1 MAVAHSISKDMKFVL
16 GSRKCKGMKACTAV
30 GALLA
35 KRALED
41 DIHNALYT
49 PRKGDRSEGKI
60 EVVLCAIIENGVDV
74 KVKLKQRKPVKVF
87 HSMYYFFFRASEFKS
102 FL

>member
-1 MAVAHSISKDMKFVL
+1 VTSRVVAVAHSISKDMKFVL
-16 GSRKCKGMKACTAV
+16 GSRKCKGTAV

-49 PRKGDRSEGKI
+49 HRKGDRSEGKI
-60 EVVLCAIIENGVDV
+60 EVVLRAIIENGVDV

-87 HSMYYFFFRASEFKS
+87 HSMYCFFF
-102 FL
+102 

>member
-1 MAVAHSISKDMKFVL
+1 VTSRVVAVAHSISKDMKFVL

-49 PRKGDRSEGKI
+49 HRKGDRSEGKI
-60 EVVLCAIIENGVDV
+60 EVVLRAIIENGVDV

-87 HSMYYFFFRASEFKS
+87 HSMYCFFF
-102 FL
+102 